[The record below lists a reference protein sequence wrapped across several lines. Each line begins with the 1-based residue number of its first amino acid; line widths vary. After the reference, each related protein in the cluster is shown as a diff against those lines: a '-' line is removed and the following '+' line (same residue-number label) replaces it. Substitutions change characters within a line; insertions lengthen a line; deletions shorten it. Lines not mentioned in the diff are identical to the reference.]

1 MMPPE
6 ERLERLEKV
15 IEELH
20 ERSHDTPIIV
30 EGLRDVAALKKLGVT
45 RNVMPLNKGASVI
58 AFSEDVAKRFTK
70 AVILTDWDR
79 KGGHLARLL
88 VDALTGTDVKVD
100 TDLRAKIVL
109 LSKKEIR
116 DVESL
121 PSLINRLRKMELSK
135 SGQRAVVD
143 G

>member
-1 MMPPE
+1 MMSAE
-6 ERLERLEKV
+6 ERLERLEKLV
-15 IEELH
+15 DELLD
-20 ERSHDTPIIV
+20 RSRDTPIIV

-45 RNVMPLNKGASVI
+45 KNVVPLNKGASVI
-58 AFSEDVAKRFTK
+58 AFSEDIAKKSSR

-88 VDALTGTDVKVD
+88 MDALTGTDVKVD
-100 TDLRAKIVL
+100 TDIRAKIVM

-116 DVESL
+116 DIESL
-121 PSLINRLRKMELSK
+121 PSLLSRLRRMQLSM
-135 SGQRAVVD
+135 SGERSVVD

>member
-1 MMPPE
+1 MMSAE
-6 ERLERLEKV
+6 ERLERLEKLV
-15 IEELH
+15 EELH
-20 ERSHDTPIIV
+20 YRSLDTPIVV

-45 RNVMPLNKGASVI
+45 KNVVPLNKGSSVI
-58 AFSEDVAKRFTK
+58 AFSEDIAKEFSK

-88 VDALTGTDVKVD
+88 LEALTGTDVKVD
-100 TDLRAKIVL
+100 TDIRAKIVM

-116 DVESL
+116 DIESL
-121 PSLINRLRKMELSK
+121 PSLLSRLRRMQLAK
-135 SGQRAVVD
+135 SGERSVVD

>member
-1 MMPPE
+1 MMSAE
-6 ERLERLEKV
+6 ERLERLEKLV
-15 IEELH
+15 DELLD
-20 ERSHDTPIIV
+20 RSRDTPIIV

-45 RNVMPLNKGASVI
+45 KNVVPLNKGASVI
-58 AFSEDVAKRFTK
+58 AFSEDIAKKSSR

-88 VDALTGTDVKVD
+88 MDALTGTDVKVD
-100 TDLRAKIVL
+100 TDIRAKIVM

-116 DVESL
+116 DIESL
-121 PSLINRLRKMELSK
+121 PSLLSRLRRMQLSK
-135 SGQRAVVD
+135 SGERSVVD